1 MVDSML
7 FFSKYYKIHQ
17 LRSKGLPRHMAR
29 LLVTWLAISAFFAG
43 IASADET
50 IIVIPTVNSDVQ
62 SHAAL
67 TVGSR
72 LSRSGFHVT
81 PT

>member
-7 FFSKYYKIHQ
+7 FFSKYHKIHQ
-17 LRSKGLPRHMAR
+17 IRSKGLPRHMAR

-50 IIVIPTVNSDVQ
+50 IIVIRVMSTRVFN
-62 SHAAL
+62 
-67 TVGSR
+67 
-72 LSRSGFHVT
+72 
-81 PT
+81 